1 MPRPCKR
8 RRVCGRPVY
17 TCFGPLGQGR
27 SLGGTSVSMTLD
39 EYECIRLMDLEGLT
53 QEQCAAQMEVART
66 TVQSIYQSARKK
78 LALCLAKGLELR
90 IGGGNYVF
98 CREREK
104 CCRRH
109 CQGMPENSA
118 GKGEEKMKIGVTYEN
133 GEIFQHFGHTEQ
145 FKIYQV
151 EDGKVVFS
159 EVVDTNG
166 SGHGALAGFLQE
178 HQVDALICGGIG
190 GGAQNAL
197 AAAGIRLYA
206 GCSGKADGA
215 VDAFLKN
222 ELEYHTD
229 ATCDHHGEHHHEG
242 GCGDHDC
249 GGHSCGD
256 H

>member
-98 CREREK
+98 SREREK
-104 CCRRH
+104 CCRRRG
-109 CQGMPENSA
+109 QGRPE
-118 GKGEEKMKIGVTYEN
+118 K
-133 GEIFQHFGHTEQ
+133 
-145 FKIYQV
+145 
-151 EDGKVVFS
+151 
-159 EVVDTNG
+159 
-166 SGHGALAGFLQE
+166 
-178 HQVDALICGGIG
+178 
-190 GGAQNAL
+190 
-197 AAAGIRLYA
+197 
-206 GCSGKADGA
+206 
-215 VDAFLKN
+215 
-222 ELEYHTD
+222 
-229 ATCDHHGEHHHEG
+229 
-242 GCGDHDC
+242 
-249 GGHSCGD
+249 
-256 H
+256 

>member
-1 MPRPCKR
+1 
-8 RRVCGRPVY
+8 
-17 TCFGPLGQGR
+17 
-27 SLGGTSVSMTLD
+27 MTLD

-145 FKIYQV
+145 FKVYEA
-151 EDGKVVFS
+151 EDGKIVNSAVQS
-159 EVVDTNG
+159 TNG
-166 SGHGALAGFLQE
+166 QGHGALAGMLRE
-178 HQVDALICGGIG
+178 IGADILICGGIG
-190 GGAQNAL
+190 GGARKAL
-197 AAAGIRLYA
+197 QEAGIRLYA
-206 GCSGKADGA
+206 GVSGDADRA
-215 VDAFLKN
+215 VDSLLAGTLVQN
-222 ELEYHTD
+222 AE
-229 ATCDHHGEHHHEG
+229 ATCDHHDHGGDCGHHGRERHGEGCGRHEG
-242 GCGDHDC
+242 GCGEHGC
-249 GGHSCGD
+249 H
-256 H
+256 